1 MMKDVIEEQL
11 YRLKILPLSNIK
23 WKKFDLCLYSDSSN
37 QEYLNAKKKIRECV
51 PKGTSGVYILTNKE
65 KVLYIGESE
74 KNIHSRLR
82 RHIDKIYVR
91 TDSRSDFFKLKEH
104 QGLLSIYYW
113 SFPPNLVD
121 KRKNIE
127 ALLTNALE
135 PEYKKWDLKNQM
147 DRLETAFS
155 EIDQGFN

>member
-11 YRLKILPLSNIK
+11 YRLEILPLSNIK

-37 QEYLNAKKKIRECV
+37 QEYLHAKKKIRECV

-91 TDSRSDFFKLKEH
+91 TDSRSDFFKVKEH
-104 QGLLSIYYW
+104 QGFLSIYYW
-113 SFPPNLVD
+113 PLPPNLVD
-121 KRKNIE
+121 
-127 ALLTNALE
+127 
-135 PEYKKWDLKNQM
+135 
-147 DRLETAFS
+147 
-155 EIDQGFN
+155 